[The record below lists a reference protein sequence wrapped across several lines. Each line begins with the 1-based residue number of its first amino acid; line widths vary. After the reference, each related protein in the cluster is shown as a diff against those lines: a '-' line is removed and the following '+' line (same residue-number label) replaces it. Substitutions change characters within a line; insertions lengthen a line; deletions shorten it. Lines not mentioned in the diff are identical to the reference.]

1 MIEASE
7 SREVLANQLSR
18 VQQGGREIRKNVQ
31 LQLVHTYETLVKEIG
46 GRRADLVVYLEQIRS
61 EAGYYSN
68 FPAVEY
74 VISSIQQ
81 QRKLFIGRVC
91 PAHRALVYAV
101 FLLSTLEAAGDNRG
115 ITLVSSQDLVQ
126 RVSKSIPGI
135 TLLSYQ

>member
-1 MIEASE
+1 MIEVSE

-18 VQQGGREIRKNVQ
+18 VQQGGRELRKNVQ
-31 LQLVHTYETLVKEIG
+31 LQLVQTYEALVKEIG
-46 GRRADLVVYLEQIRS
+46 GRRADLVVYLEQIRN

-91 PAHRALVYAV
+91 PAHRALGYAV

-126 RVSKSIPGI
+126 RVSKTIPGI